1 MQILCAIFIFQ
12 HLVFKYKARGGL
24 VQVSSEI
31 INIHCPWFRVPT
43 KFVPTNSLP
52 CSFLLMRRHF
62 FLPPLD
68 EQQLLTGIVL
78 VFRDKN
84 IIFAVRRTHSSLATM
99 IRNVILVF
107 SGTLTLTL
115 EGFIWHFSRGRL
127 ATSYLQRSP
136 LTLDLTSINVPIS
149 RIIHP
154 GSRPR
159 PHYLIRVL
167 LVNFNHFN
175 HDQQS
180 QTEPPYVPCQRP
192 TFTLWVG
199 PRWFF
204 IRKLNPEIKT
214 SVDPNNNTNHQ
225 LVVFTYTF
233 VCQSPQINRAN
244 LPKQGHT
251 NDRHKGVNNVI

>member
-115 EGFIWHFSRGRL
+115 EGFIWHFSRGRQ
-127 ATSYLQRSP
+127 ATSYLQLNP
-136 LTLDLTSINVPIS
+136 VTLDLTSINVPIS
-149 RIIHP
+149 RIIHA

-167 LVNFNHFN
+167 VVNFNHSN

-180 QTEPPYVPCQRP
+180 QTEPPDVPCQRP
-192 TFTLWVG
+192 TFTQWAG

-214 SVDPNNNTNHQ
+214 SVEHNNNTNLYLHVS
-225 LVVFTYTF
+225 LSVFT
-233 VCQSPQINRAN
+233 N
-244 LPKQGHT
+244 K
-251 NDRHKGVNNVI
+251 